1 MSHLRISLLLV
12 ACAAP
17 APAPGVAPAP
27 VSLAVSSAPAAAAPA
42 SSPTAQAPAEAK
54 PCGALSC
61 LEFPSAEKAFAR
73 VLEEQPR
80 VLAVGE
86 AHAQKGS
93 EAVASTARRFEERLL
108 PMVRGR
114 ASDIVIELLIA
125 DGKCGNEVEERVAEQ
140 QRPVTQNQAATN
152 QNEFVELGSVAKR
165 QGTTPH
171 ALTPTCDEYAAI
183 SSAGDDAVDKMLT
196 TVADATV
203 RSLEALL
210 KLRSPNALLLAYGG
224 AIHNDVAP
232 RRGRES
238 WSFGPRLQQLSGD
251 KYVELDLIVPE
262 YVKDTETWRAFPWY
276 SAYTE
281 VKGDHGALLY
291 RIAPHSFVLIF
302 PRSSP

>member
-17 APAPGVAPAP
+17 APAPTVAPAP
-27 VSLAVSSAPAAAAPA
+27 VSPPVSSTSAPAAPATA
-42 SSPTAQAPAEAK
+42 SSSQAPAEAK

-86 AHAQKGS
+86 AHAQKGT
-93 EAVASTARRFEERLL
+93 EAVASTARRFEDRLL

-125 DGKCGNEVEERVAEQ
+125 DGKCGKKVEERVAEQ
-140 QRPVTQNQAATN
+140 QRPVTRNQAATN
-152 QNEFVELGSVAKR
+152 QNEFVELGTVAKR
-165 QGTTPH
+165 QGTAPH

-203 RSLEALL
+203 RTFEALL

-232 RRGRES
+232 RRGREG
-238 WSFGPRLQQLSGD
+238 WSFGPRLQQLSND

-291 RIAPHSFVLIF
+291 RIAPRSFVLVF